1 MLQSEL
7 TKITRRYNIPK
18 VEYIYSNNEIKSVLI
33 NIDDFI
39 RLIETVDINLNS
51 ELMDSIKMGFKDF
64 EAGNIETEDEV
75 FGDL

>member
-7 TKITRRYNIPK
+7 TKITRQYNIPK

-64 EAGNIETEDEV
+64 EVGNIETEDEV

>member
-1 MLQSEL
+1 MLPSEL
-7 TKITRRYNIPK
+7 IKITRQYNIPK

-33 NIDDFI
+33 NVDDFI

-51 ELMDSIKMGFKDF
+51 ELMDSIKRGFKDF
-64 EAGNIETEDEV
+64 ENGNIETEDEV

>member
-64 EAGNIETEDEV
+64 EVGNIETEDEV

>member
-1 MLQSEL
+1 MLPSEL
-7 TKITRRYNIPK
+7 IKITRQYNIPK

-33 NIDDFI
+33 NVDDFI

-51 ELMDSIKMGFKDF
+51 ELMDSIKRGFKDF
-64 EAGNIETEDEV
+64 EVGNIETEDEV

>member
-39 RLIETVDINLNS
+39 KLIETIDINLNA
-51 ELMDSIKMGFKDF
+51 ELMNSIKKGFKDF
-64 EAGNIETEDEV
+64 ENGNIETEDEV
-75 FGDL
+75 FADL